1 MFLYCIRHGQSEYNA
16 ENRIQGQLDPD
27 LSELGR
33 SQAAAMAT
41 AVAELALDAI
51 YASPQQRALNT
62 ARALA
67 EQVDLPITTDLRLRE
82 IHVGKFQGHSWD
94 EIGEKYPEDYAR
106 WCSGDPDFVVP
117 GGESRRMLL
126 QRGQEVLAEIRQRDH
141 QRVAVVS
148 HGGLLMAG
156 LKAVLGMPVER
167 YPFKLQ
173 NCSITRL
180 DWQNEADP
188 RLVSLNEVHHLAECG
203 LGPEGPW

>member
-1 MFLYCIRHGQSEYNA
+1 MYLYCIRHGQSEFNA

-33 SQAAAMAT
+33 RQAEALAT
-41 AVAELALDAI
+41 ALDGQPLDAI
-51 YASPQQRALNT
+51 YASPQQRAMNT
-62 ARALA
+62 ARAVA
-67 EQVDLPITTDLRLRE
+67 EHVGLPIATDLRLRE
-82 IHVGKFQGHSWD
+82 IHVGIFQGHTWD
-94 EIGEKYPEDYAR
+94 EIGEKFPEDYSR
-106 WCSGDPDFVVP
+106 WCTGDPEFVVP
-117 GGESRRMLL
+117 KGESRRMLFD
-126 QRGQEVLAEIRQRDH
+126 RGHEVLADIRRRDH
-141 QRVAVVS
+141 RHVAVVS

-156 LKAVLGMPVER
+156 LKAVLGMPIER